1 MRLRKKPGVREA
13 MATYPKLVP
22 LNGEEY
28 KGKWNSFF
36 GNDNPI
42 HVELGTGKGNFITTL
57 AEQNP
62 DINYFGVELYEE
74 VLIRAVKKAEAKE
87 LNNLSF
93 LWINIQDIEKYF
105 APGEVD
111 KFYLNFSD
119 PWPKKRHARRRLTH
133 SEFLAKYK
141 GLLKPEG
148 VIQLKTDNEGLFQF
162 SLNQFAQELFLLK
175 EITFDLHNSEYVE
188 GNVMTEYEAKFVGQG
203 MKIFRCIAA
212 HPAQLAAKIEEQKS
226 RSSV

>member
-28 KGKWNSFF
+28 RGRWREFF

-62 DINYFGVELYEE
+62 HINYFGVELYEE
-74 VLIRAVKKAEAKE
+74 VLIKAVKKAEAKE
-87 LNNLSF
+87 LTNIAF
-93 LWINIQDIEKYF
+93 LWINIRDIENYF
-105 APGEVD
+105 APEEVD
-111 KFYLNFSD
+111 RIYLNFSD
-119 PWPKKRHARRRLTH
+119 PWPKKRHAKRRLTH

-141 GLLKPEG
+141 KILNSNGF
-148 VIQLKTDNEGLFQF
+148 IQLKTDNEGLFEF
-162 SLNQFAQELFLLK
+162 SLNEFAQELLLLK
-175 EITFDLHNSEYVE
+175 DITFDLHNSEYVE
-188 GNVMTEYEAKFVGQG
+188 GNVMTEYEAKFVSQG
-203 MKIFRCIAA
+203 MKIYRCIAA
-212 HPAQLAAKIEEQKS
+212 HPAQLAAKLTE
-226 RSSV
+226 

>member
-28 KGKWNSFF
+28 RGRWREFF

-62 DINYFGVELYEE
+62 HINYFGVELYEE
-74 VLIRAVKKAEAKE
+74 VLIKAVKKAEAKE
-87 LNNLSF
+87 LTNIAF
-93 LWINIQDIEKYF
+93 LWINIRDIENYF
-105 APGEVD
+105 APEEVD
-111 KFYLNFSD
+111 RIYLNFSD
-119 PWPKKRHARRRLTH
+119 PWPKKRHAKRRLTH

-141 GLLKPEG
+141 KILNSNGF
-148 VIQLKTDNEGLFQF
+148 IQLKTDNEGLFEF
-162 SLNQFAQELFLLK
+162 SLNEFAQELFL
-175 EITFDLHNSEYVE
+175 
-188 GNVMTEYEAKFVGQG
+188 
-203 MKIFRCIAA
+203 
-212 HPAQLAAKIEEQKS
+212 
-226 RSSV
+226 